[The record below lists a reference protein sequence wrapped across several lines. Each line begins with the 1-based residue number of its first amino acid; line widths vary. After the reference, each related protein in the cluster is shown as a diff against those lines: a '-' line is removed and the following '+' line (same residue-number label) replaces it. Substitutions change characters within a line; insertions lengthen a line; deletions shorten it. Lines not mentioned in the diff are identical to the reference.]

1 MSHCETVSHFH
12 TSQKFLRTF
21 FPIAI
26 LALTVENF
34 FLTAVEHGSKR
45 ALWVLAQTLLVV
57 TAVYFTIDCF
67 FVQAV
72 VFVFP
77 EVLLGI
83 IATSLVVGRWTGMR
97 LSEYTRF
104 RLLLAE

>member
-1 MSHCETVSHFH
+1 VTYASVRAGALEPAHVS
-12 TSQKFLRTF
+12 F

-34 FLTAVEHGSKR
+34 FLTAVEQGRSQ
-45 ALWVLAQTLLVV
+45 AASVLLQTLAVITLVY
-57 TAVYFTIDCF
+57 ATIDSF

-77 EVLLGI
+77 EVLLGVV
-83 IATSLVVGRWTGMR
+83 AASLVVGRWTGMR
-97 LSEYTRF
+97 LTEYRRF
-104 RLLLAE
+104 RVLLAE